1 MTSITS
7 HKRKIQGL
15 LILGFWLA
23 VWQIAAALIDQD
35 LILASPVQVVQN
47 LAALIDE
54 SSFWSAITYSFVRII
69 SGFLLAIMVGILL
82 AIISGRS
89 KVIHAL
95 LSPLFVTIKSVPVVS
110 FIILVLIWSGSAYLS
125 VVISFLMVLPII
137 YLNVVEGIVQTDQQ
151 LLEMAKV
158 FRVSW
163 FRQIK
168 AIYTP
173 GVLPYFLSASKIA
186 LGLCWKSG
194 VAAEV
199 IGLSSGSIG
208 EKMYQAKISLDTA
221 ELLSWTLV
229 IITISYFFERIFITL
244 LKQIERKLAGE
255 AQS

>member
-1 MTSITS
+1 
-7 HKRKIQGL
+7 
-15 LILGFWLA
+15 
-23 VWQIAAALIDQD
+23 
-35 LILASPVQVVQN
+35 
-47 LAALIDE
+47 LIDE

>member
-54 SSFWSAITYSFVRII
+54 SSFWSAIAYSFVRII

-137 YLNVVEGIVQTDQQ
+137 YLNVVEGIVQTNQQ

-221 ELLSWTLV
+221 ELLSWTLA